1 VGHAVEPSAPS
12 GVTVLL
18 FDEPARVVAA
28 VLGPASGTYDVAS
41 LEVSSTFGRRDALF
55 FSGGSLFGLDAARGI
70 RTRLLEIGRGEPVL
84 GSRVALPRVS
94 GAILFDLPDR
104 PQALPE
110 YLTLGYSAAAA
121 AAPGLGPCGP
131 VGAGAGARVAKY
143 AGREASR
150 PGGVGVAGTRL
161 PGGGALSLLMVFNSG
176 GAIRDPDSGRWLAVA
191 QSRSGTPLL
200 PFGTRALARGN
211 RSRGATTLA
220 AVITDMALDRRDLD
234 VLAGYVQDSVSR
246 TVVPTRTAFEGD
258 VVFVAST
265 AQRAERER
273 EPLARARAMNQLA
286 GNLESLVAQAAR
298 SFVAASGSN

>member
-1 VGHAVEPSAPS
+1 
-12 GVTVLL
+12 VTVLL

-28 VLGPASGTYDVAS
+28 VHGPASGTYDVAS

-70 RTRLLEIGRGEPVL
+70 RTRLLEVGRGEPVL

-94 GAILFDLPDR
+94 GAILFDLPTK

-110 YLTLGYSAAAA
+110 YLALGYSAAAA
-121 AAPGLGPCGP
+121 VAPGLGPCGP

-143 AGREASR
+143 AGWAASR
-150 PGGVGVAGTRL
+150 RGGVGVAGARL
-161 PGGGALSLLMVFNSG
+161 PGGAALSLLMVFNSG

-191 QSRSGTPLL
+191 KSRSGRPLW
-200 PFGTRALARGN
+200 PFRARAPARGN

-220 AVITDMALDRRDLD
+220 AVMTDLPLDRRDLA
-234 VLAGYVQDSVSR
+234 VLAEYLQDSISR

-273 EPLARARAMNQLA
+273 EPFARAQAMHALA
-286 GNLESLVAQAAR
+286 GRLESLVAEAAR
-298 SFVAASGSN
+298 GFVQASGAH